1 MRVASFIGQKGGVGK
16 SALARVLAVAAA
28 RSGKKVLIA
37 DFDREQL
44 SCVEWANRRTR
55 EGRLPAIEA
64 REFKTLKKL
73 RKNVSGYDLVVVD
86 TRGHADELTEDVAEE
101 SDVVFLPSGTS
112 LDDLR
117 PTLNL
122 ARKLAKHGI
131 ADKIVVVLSRIGRS
145 ERLLDGAKQLVEE
158 AGFATLDV
166 HWPQRDGFQGD
177 FDNGLAGSE
186 SVNPHLRQSARL
198 LEEALLSRVERK

>member
-16 SALARVLAVAAA
+16 SALARVLAVAGA
-28 RSGKKVLIA
+28 RRGRKVLIA

-44 SCVEWANRRTR
+44 TCVEWAKRRTR
-55 EGRLPAIEA
+55 RGQSPAIEA

-86 TRGHADELTEDVAEE
+86 TRGHADELTADVAEE
-101 SDVVFLPSGTS
+101 SDVVFLPTGTS
-112 LDDLR
+112 ADDLG

-122 ARKLAKHGI
+122 ARRLARHGI
-131 ADKIVVVLSRIGRS
+131 ADRIVIVLSRIGRS
-145 ERLLDGAKQLVEE
+145 ERQLDDAVGVIED
-158 AGFATLDV
+158 AGFTALEV

-177 FDNGLAGSE
+177 LDEGLAGSE
-186 SVNPHLRQSARL
+186 SANPHLRQSATW
-198 LEEALLSRVERK
+198 LEDALLARLGGK